1 MKFFD
6 PAAFLLLALSTPFVR
21 AGSSDDLEGETTIKQ
36 SGVCE
41 VTCEWGANLDRR
53 LRQAPRFLA
62 GRRLG
67 VDLAN
72 VKCSYLVDE
81 GTESGSSD
89 DTTLDVE
96 LPFPDGWIQVEKEA
110 DGTDDVFNFERS
122 FVITDGNKTVAEGS
136 VLIELY
142 VGFVEADDD
151 GGDDQVL
158 LDDQSLTVVCL

>member
-1 MKFFD
+1 MLVAVTISKVKPPSNRVVFARS
-6 PAAFLLLALSTPFVR
+6 PA
-21 AGSSDDLEGETTIKQ
+21 
-36 SGVCE
+36 SGVPIWIAAC
-41 VTCEWGANLDRR
+41 VNK
-53 LRQAPRFLA
+53 APRFLA

-110 DGTDDVFNFERS
+110 DRTDDVFNFERS